1 METIYL
7 DYAATTPL
15 DARVLT
21 AMMPFLERDFA
32 NPSSLHSPGQHARGA
47 LDISRETVAHLLGA
61 QPQEI
66 IFTGG
71 GTESNNLFIKGVAEF
86 CIGEKKLFQSPPH
99 IITTAIEHDS
109 VLAPIKRLQEQ
120 GCEVT
125 FLKVN
130 EDGFINP
137 DDLRNALRPQTILVS
152 IMYANNEIGT
162 IQPIAECAKIIG
174 EFRSENEGALHF
186 GLPYFH
192 TDACQVTPY
201 VAINVSELGV
211 DALTINAG
219 KMYGPKGV
227 GALYVR
233 GGAHGKTKFMPQI
246 LGGGQ
251 EYRMRAGT
259 ENVAG
264 IVGFAKAFELVSQ
277 TRDAE
282 SLRQQKLRD
291 ALIDGILKSIP
302 TARLNGGRG
311 NRLPNNVNVSF
322 KGLHGEAIL
331 IRLDMIGICASSGSA
346 CSSGSLEP
354 SHVIQALGGDAASE
368 LWSRSATRFSL
379 GSGTSE
385 AHIEFVLKELP
396 KIINELN
403 EQSPLS

>member
-1 METIYL
+1 MYL

-15 DARVLT
+15 DARVLA

-47 LDISRETVAHLLGA
+47 LDISRETIAHLLNA
-61 QPQEI
+61 QPQEL

-71 GTESNNLFIKGVAEF
+71 GTESNNLFIRGVAEF
-86 CIGEKKLFQSPPH
+86 CLGEKKLFPSPH
-99 IITTAIEHDS
+99 IITTTIEHDS

-125 FLKVN
+125 FLDVN
-130 EDGFINP
+130 ADGFINP
-137 DDLRNALRPQTILVS
+137 DDLKKALRPQTILVS

-162 IQPIAECAKIIG
+162 IQPIAECAKIIA
-174 EFRSENEGALHF
+174 EFRSQNEGKLHF
-186 GLPYFH
+186 GMPYLH

-201 VAINVSELGV
+201 LKVNVGELGV

-233 GGAHGKTKFMPQI
+233 GGAHGKTKFMPQL

-264 IVGFAKAFELVSQ
+264 IVGFAKAFELVAQ
-277 TRDAE
+277 TRDEE
-282 SLRQQKLRD
+282 SLRQLKLRD
-291 ALIDGILKSIP
+291 ELIDGILTSIP
-302 TARLNGGRG
+302 TARLNGGRT

-354 SHVIQALGGDAASE
+354 SHVIQALGGDAANE

-379 GSGTSE
+379 GSGTTS

-396 KIINELN
+396 KIITELN
-403 EQSPLS
+403 AQSPLS